1 MDQRMKNF
9 VLGGSAAAALLLAV
23 SAHAATL
30 YGVDEV
36 NNLVTF
42 DSTTPGATLSSVAIT
57 GLGGSSVLGIDVR
70 VLDGLLYAL
79 TDTNQ
84 LYTVNTGTG
93 AASLFASL
101 ALTGSNFAMDFNPT
115 NNNLRIVSN
124 DNTNYVYNFT
134 TMSLVPGVNVAY
146 GAGSPGLADPDIVGA
161 GYANNDTSPATGTV
175 LYVLDSRN
183 DVLATQNAAT
193 GVLTRIGDLGVN
205 IGART
210 SFDITGAGNDA
221 FVQSGATLYSINLA
235 TGAMTTIGN
244 TDRALFGLTAAA
256 PVPEPG
262 IWASLMLGLAGM
274 GAVMRAR
281 QQRAGSGVS

>member
-1 MDQRMKNF
+1 MKRF
-9 VLGGSAAAALLLAV
+9 VLGCSAAVALLLGA
-23 SAHAATL
+23 SAQAATL

-42 DSTTPGATLSSVAIT
+42 DSASPGATLASVAIT

-70 VLDGLLYAL
+70 VFDGQLYAL

-84 LYTVNTGTG
+84 LYTVNPSTG
-93 AASLFASL
+93 AATLFATGL

-124 DNTNYVYNFT
+124 DNSNYVFSFVSN
-134 TMSLVPGVNVAY
+134 SLVPGINVAY

-161 GYANNDTSPATGTV
+161 GYLNNDTSAATGTV

-183 DVLATQNAAT
+183 DVLAKQNAAT
-193 GVLTRIGDLGVN
+193 GVLTAIGSLGVN

-210 SFDITGAGNDA
+210 SFDITGVGNEA
-221 FVQSGATLYSINLA
+221 FVQSGTTLYSLNLL
-235 TGAMTTIGN
+235 TGAMTAVGN

-262 IWASLMLGLAGM
+262 TWASLMLGLAGM

-281 QQRAGSGVS
+281 QRRSGSGAG